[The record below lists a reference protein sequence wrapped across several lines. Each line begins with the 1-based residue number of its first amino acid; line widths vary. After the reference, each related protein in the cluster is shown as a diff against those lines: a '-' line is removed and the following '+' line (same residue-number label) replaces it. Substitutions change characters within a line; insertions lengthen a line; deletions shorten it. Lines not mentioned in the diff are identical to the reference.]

1 MEIITSLTFEE
12 LENLI
17 SKSVKKALLP
27 PQVTAP
33 VPDRIGIDEAAEFTG
48 LKKATLYR
56 KSFDGSIPC
65 ERFGKFLIFSRKALS
80 VWMQEQ
86 TTTKVSQSDAAAQH
100 LAKVTRSRRGR

>member
-1 MEIITSLTFEE
+1 MEIITSISFEE
-12 LENLI
+12 LESLI
-17 SKSVKKALLP
+17 TKAVKKA
-27 PQVTAP
+27 QAP
-33 VPDRIGIDEAAEFTG
+33 SPITTPAPDRIGISEAADITG

-86 TTTKVSQSDAAAQH
+86 TTPKVSQRDAAADH
-100 LAKVTRSRRGR
+100 LAKEARKR